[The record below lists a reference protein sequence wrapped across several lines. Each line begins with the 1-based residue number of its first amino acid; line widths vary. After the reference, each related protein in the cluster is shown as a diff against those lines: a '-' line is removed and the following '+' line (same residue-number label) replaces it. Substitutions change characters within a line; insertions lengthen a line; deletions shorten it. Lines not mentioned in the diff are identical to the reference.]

1 MMLKVEEKLCCLSI
15 CLQAFSL
22 SCICLSVCTVLYRLQ
37 RQMFVREEY
46 FALEQVEG
54 SSFYCSSPPKQPS
67 TVTCSAPFIDWNF
80 RPVLSYILMNIT
92 EFQHKFY
99 VTTQQPWC
107 EEKMVCAKFKAL
119 VTWFFFFFGGEVA
132 VHFLVWNR
140 YVMKLIN
147 KFWSCRRQLIW
158 AVIFL
163 SELLSA
169 VSL

>member
-1 MMLKVEEKLCCLSI
+1 MLKVEEKLCCLSV

-22 SCICLSVCTVLYRLQ
+22 SCICLGVCTVLYRLQ

-46 FALEQVEG
+46 VALEQVEG
-54 SSFYCSSPPKQPS
+54 SSFYCSSPSKQPS

-92 EFQHKFY
+92 EFQHEFY

-107 EEKMVCAKFKAL
+107 EKKCFVQKL
-119 VTWFFFFFGGEVA
+119 WLLDFFFFFWEVA
-132 VHFLVWNR
+132 VHLLVWNR

-158 AVIFL
+158 VVVFL
-163 SELLSA
+163 SELLIA